1 MIMHES
7 LHVVACAS
15 MEASVAA
22 SSVRIRALVKWM
34 RGVCLVIYYTLY
46 YSRHLNEICVL
57 IRRWHLI
64 YLGEVTGGDLL

>member
-7 LHVVACAS
+7 LHGVACAS

-34 RGVCLVIYYTLY
+34 RSVCLVIYYTLY
-46 YSRHLNEICVL
+46 CTRHLNGFVF
-57 IRRWHLI
+57 
-64 YLGEVTGGDLL
+64 